1 MVLQGSVIGIFLFT
15 TLQECQSKCLQ
26 NDSCKSINH
35 QAAGKNIC
43 ELNSLTSEEKENA
56 EDMMVK
62 RDGWNF
68 LSTDY
73 KNPTV
78 SVISRE
84 KNVRELEKTRNF

>member
-15 TLQECQSKCLQ
+15 TLQECQSRCLQ

-35 QAAGKNIC
+35 QAAGNNIC
-43 ELNSLTSEEKENA
+43 ELNSLTPEETEND
-56 EDMMVK
+56 EDMIVK
-62 RDGWNF
+62 KDGWNF

-78 SVISRE
+78 SVTLRE
-84 KNVRELEKTRNF
+84 KLAQVGKSAKF